1 MSKDTI
7 NEVVVE
13 GELLSNAHINPNGTG
28 TNMSEDLKVQMS
40 ELQTKYEDLSANLA
54 DVTEKLVVSEILVKE
69 LQGEIAEKELSQRT
83 GIRKAMLEAALGKD
97 NESVA
102 TLLASTEILSDE
114 AFETVTRSFA
124 TAQDTVQQGLN
135 EVGGEGQEA
144 LKQLGLAEQMKQK
157 AQTMYNRKA

>member
-1 MSKDTI
+1 
-7 NEVVVE
+7 
-13 GELLSNAHINPNGTG
+13 
-28 TNMSEDLKVQMS
+28 
-40 ELQTKYEDLSANLA
+40 
-54 DVTEKLVVSEILVKE
+54 
-69 LQGEIAEKELSQRT
+69 
-83 GIRKAMLEAALGKD
+83 MLEAALGKD

-144 LKQLGLAEQMKQK
+144 LKQLGLAVQMKQK
-157 AQTMYNRKA
+157 AQSMYNRKA